1 MKRFLIAATAL
12 AVALAAA
19 GCSGSTVFG
28 KKINGSGVLRTRAVG
43 VEPFNAVEASR
54 GVRVVIAGQGDSLT
68 VRADENV
75 MEYVETH
82 VRGGVLRI
90 GIDKRI
96 NSLHNVQVEVTV
108 PDNGDIRLLKASSA
122 ASIVCDQPLAQ
133 QDRVQLSATSAATV
147 RAAVRARECRIGAT
161 SSATVCTRLEAET
174 CEVRVS
180 SAARVRM
187 KGSCEQCSLRAS
199 SAGRIDAAEFTART
213 CSANASSAASVTV
226 RCEESLDAHA
236 SSAGTIS
243 YAGDAVAEV
252 SASSG
257 GSVNKL

>member
-1 MKRFLIAATAL
+1 
-12 AVALAAA
+12 
-19 GCSGSTVFG
+19 
-28 KKINGSGVLRTRAVG
+28 
-43 VEPFNAVEASR
+43 
-54 GVRVVIAGQGDSLT
+54 
-68 VRADENV
+68 

-108 PDNGDIRLLKASSA
+108 PDNGDIRLLKATSA

-213 CSANASSAASVTV
+213 WLGKRLECGERHGTLRRVARRPCFERRNRLLCGRR
-226 RCEESLDAHA
+226 RC
-236 SSAGTIS
+236 
-243 YAGDAVAEV
+243 
-252 SASSG
+252 G
-257 GSVNKL
+257 GLGKQRGQRQ

>member
-28 KKINGSGVLRTRAVG
+28 KKINGSGVLRTRSVG

-96 NSLHNVQVEVTV
+96 NSLHNVEVEVTV

-122 ASIVCDQPLAQ
+122 ASIV
-133 QDRVQLSATSAATV
+133 
-147 RAAVRARECRIGAT
+147 
-161 SSATVCTRLEAET
+161 
-174 CEVRVS
+174 
-180 SAARVRM
+180 
-187 KGSCEQCSLRAS
+187 
-199 SAGRIDAAEFTART
+199 
-213 CSANASSAASVTV
+213 
-226 RCEESLDAHA
+226 
-236 SSAGTIS
+236 
-243 YAGDAVAEV
+243 
-252 SASSG
+252 
-257 GSVNKL
+257 